1 MDHAAAPWPR
11 TAGSA
16 TLAAMTPMLDHLV
29 VDVRDRILDAAE
41 TWRRLGFTLTP
52 MGRHSLGSSNHLMIL
67 GEDYLELLGT
77 DVPGGALRPDIAPYP
92 AGLNGLV
99 FKTDDAEALSGQ
111 LVASGVPALPASAFH
126 RPVELPDGTQ
136 DEARFRTVRLDRAA
150 AFDGRVYWCE
160 HLTPQHVWRPEWQ
173 RHASGAEA
181 TLRVLLSARDPERQA
196 AMFRRMFGAEAVTT
210 TPDGRVILRAG
221 RPVVEVATHAQV
233 TAELGTAAPDPSG
246 RGDRMAMI
254 ALKVRDLAAT
264 MALLRG
270 HGVALEQ
277 IEGGV
282 RVAASEAGNCT
293 LEFHG

>member
-1 MDHAAAPWPR
+1 
-11 TAGSA
+11 
-16 TLAAMTPMLDHLV
+16 MTPVLDHLV
-29 VDVRDRILDAAE
+29 VDVRDRILEAAA
-41 TWRRLGFTLTP
+41 TWARLGFTLTP

-99 FKTDDAEALSGQ
+99 FKTDDAEALSAR
-111 LVASGVPALPASAFH
+111 LVAAGVPALPASAFH
-126 RPVELPDGTQ
+126 RPVDLPDGTR

-160 HLTPQHVWRPEWQ
+160 HLTPQHVWRAEWQ
-173 RHASGAEA
+173 RHANGAEA

-196 AMFRRMFGAEAVTT
+196 AMFRRMFGSDAVGAAA
-210 TPDGRVILRAG
+210 DGRVILRAG

-233 TAELGTAAPDPSG
+233 TAELGAAAPDPAG
-246 RGDRMAMI
+246 RGDRMAMV

-264 MALLRG
+264 TALLRAN
-270 HGVALEQ
+270 GVALET
-277 IEGGV
+277 IGGGV
-282 RVAASEAGNCT
+282 RVPASAAGNCT
-293 LEFHG
+293 LEFHA